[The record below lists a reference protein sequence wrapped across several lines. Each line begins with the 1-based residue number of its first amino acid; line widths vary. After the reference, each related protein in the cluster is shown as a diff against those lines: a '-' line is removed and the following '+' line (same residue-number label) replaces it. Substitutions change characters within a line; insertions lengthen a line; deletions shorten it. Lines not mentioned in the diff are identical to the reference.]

1 MIGATNSYSQKRK
14 SVEGIRSYR
23 NNYKKRLMQAK
34 RSDDNQIELA
44 FENWTQLAKTKIKA
58 FNNNEVSEDKLLHW
72 AKEIDKSPYGSYLTI
87 YFIIISLH

>member
-1 MIGATNSYSQKRK
+1 MRD
-14 SVEGIRSYR
+14 E
-23 NNYKKRLMQAK
+23 RL
-34 RSDDNQIELA
+34 DDEQIKLA

-58 FNNNEVSEDKLLHW
+58 FNNNEVSEDKLLYW